1 LNTFGVEVAGQL
13 HNAARNSKVN
23 MDIQGLPAGIYQ
35 VLVGPE
41 GEAPLKTFKVVIN

>member
-1 LNTFGVEVAGQL
+1 
-13 HNAARNSKVN
+13 

-41 GEAPLKTFKVVIN
+41 SEAPLKSFKVVIN